1 MELIVLVI
9 SIFIRSS
16 HTSPLQ
22 ALVGHLQILGMV
34 QPFMQHAFGT
44 VEKPSKLF

>member
-1 MELIVLVI
+1 MELIILVI
-9 SIFIRSS
+9 SIFVGSS
-16 HTSPLQ
+16 HSSSFQ